1 MSKTTIYV
9 GCDHGNKMIKGATN
23 IQYNSG
29 YVCTGKQE
37 PIVKNNLLQYKGEYY
52 CIEQGRFPVMVDKTI
67 NDKFFTLTLPVIAHA
82 AEMEGVKEGEL
93 DVFLGTGL
101 PISNYSRLKGK
112 FIEYFTRD
120 NVEFIYNEVSKF
132 KVNIK
137 EVFCFPQG
145 YSGFIYGA
153 YSQYKGVSVA
163 NICDIGG
170 FTVDCCIVENGILNI
185 SSSFSL
191 NSGIIKLIQDIQ
203 RAVLETGITI
213 SEAQVE
219 MLLLGDDAVVFD
231 EGIKKIVEAKAKEYT
246 NSLLDRLSENG
257 FELNLNPNIVI
268 GGGGMLIRR
277 FIENND
283 RIKYVEFLDSFANAK
298 SYKLLMQQALMRR

>member
-1 MSKTTIYV
+1 MSKTIYV
-9 GCDHGNKMIKGATN
+9 GCDHGNKMIKTATCM
-23 IQYNSG
+23 QYNSG
-29 YVCTGKQE
+29 YICTGEQE
-37 PIVKNNLLQYKGEYY
+37 PIVKNNLLQYKDQYY
-52 CIEQGRFPVMVDKTI
+52 CIGQGRFPVMIDKTI
-67 NDKFFTLTLPVIAHA
+67 DDKFFTLTLPAIAHA

-120 NVEFIYNEVSKF
+120 NVEFVYNECRKF

-145 YSGFIYGA
+145 YSGFIQVFG
-153 YSQYKGVSVA
+153 QYKGVSVA
-163 NICDIGG
+163 NIWDIGG
-170 FTVDCCIVENGILNI
+170 FTVDCCMVENGILNI

-191 NSGIIKLIQDIQ
+191 NIGIIKLIQDIQ
-203 RAVLETGITI
+203 RAVLETGTTI

-231 EGIKKIVEAKAKEYT
+231 EGIKNIVEAKAKEYT
-246 NSLLDRLSENG
+246 NFLLDTLYENG
-257 FELNLNPNIVI
+257 YNLKLNPNIII

-277 FIENND
+277 FIENNE